1 MWRGIF
7 RCTFEGGPE
16 GGSLLTA
23 LAPLGRKGWA
33 QLVHEQ
39 PEVRNSNVAY
49 PVALTLPALFDV
61 RGVVNVPHLNYN
73 RKDYNTGLNSTNLKF
88 ISAKFVSLEER

>member
-1 MWRGIF
+1 
-7 RCTFEGGPE
+7 
-16 GGSLLTA
+16 
-23 LAPLGRKGWA
+23 
-33 QLVHEQ
+33 
-39 PEVRNSNVAY
+39 VRNSNIAY